1 MKLSRNLAL
10 KIHFVLDQ
18 CLPPFLRDAKW
29 FMAIPFRMLYKEQAN
44 VFLTFKERAPRMS
57 EQEFADSYRQV
68 EPVLFERETD
78 LNTASIEEIK
88 KNVVG
93 QTALEAGCGKG
104 LLARTIAA
112 LPSVQVTAA
121 DIIVDD
127 ATRVSSSNI
136 EWKEANVEALPFA
149 DRSFDTVVC
158 THTLEHVQ
166 RLAVAMG
173 ELRRVVRRRLIIV
186 VPMQRPY
193 KYTFDLHLN
202 FFPYPFSFLQQVG
215 APAHAT
221 CQNIGGDLLYI
232 EDVA

>member
-18 CLPPFLRDAKW
+18 CLPPFLRDARW
-29 FMAIPFRMLYKEQAN
+29 FMSIPFRLLYKGQAH

-88 KNVVG
+88 KNLAG
-93 QTALEAGCGKG
+93 QTVLEVGCGKG
-104 LLARTIAA
+104 LLSRTIAA
-112 LPSVQVTAA
+112 MPSVHVTAT
-121 DIIVDD
+121 DIIIDD
-127 ATRVSSSNI
+127 ATRTSNAQI
-136 EWKEANVEALPFA
+136 DWKEANAESLPFA

-173 ELRRVVRRRLIIV
+173 ELRRVARRRVVVV

-215 APAHAT
+215 APSHAT
-221 CQNIGGDLLYI
+221 CQDIGGDLLYI
-232 EDVA
+232 EDAA